1 MSDLMNLEVPAH
13 IAARI
18 AERKNEGKKSAV
30 MSAVVS
36 GEGAAFPRISTRA
49 SRYRLI
55 EDGVETPVG
64 VTLDAIIVGANPNVS
79 KVFYAGAFDPNAADM
94 RPTCFSNDG
103 VRPDPSVESPVNASC
118 ANCPNNVL
126 GSKVNP
132 SGAKSKLCSDQRHL
146 AVIPAADTSGKIYSL
161 TIPVSG
167 MRGLREYFKELNN
180 YGLVPEEVVTEM
192 GFDDEA
198 NFPKITFKRKGFV
211 PAKAVAKVEAIT
223 ESDNVK
229 VVTRQL
235 PLSAMAGAQLAAP
248 APAAEKPK
256 LEAVK
261 AAAPAPEPVAVEEPV
276 ETVSDDDKSELEKEL
291 DDLFG

>member
-1 MSDLMNLEVPAH
+1 
-13 IAARI
+13 
-18 AERKNEGKKSAV
+18 
-30 MSAVVS
+30 VS
-36 GEGAAFPRISTRA
+36 FPRISTRA
-49 SRYRLI
+49 SRYRLL
-55 EDGVETPVG
+55 EDGVETTVG

-79 KVFYAGAFDPNAADM
+79 KVFYAGAFDPNATDT

-103 VRPDPSVESPVNASC
+103 IKPDPSVQNPVNASC
-118 ANCPNNVL
+118 QNCPNNVL

-132 SGAKSKLCSDQRHL
+132 SGAKSKLCADQRHL

-198 NFPKITFKRKGFV
+198 NFPKVTFKRKGFV
-211 PAKAVAKVEAIT
+211 PAKAVGKVEEIVA
-223 ESDNVK
+223 SDETK

-235 PLSAMAGAQLAAP
+235 PLSALGGAQLTHQSAP

-261 AAAPAPEPVAVEEPV
+261 AAPEPVVEESN
-276 ETVSDDDKSELEKEL
+276 ETVSDEDKSELEKEL